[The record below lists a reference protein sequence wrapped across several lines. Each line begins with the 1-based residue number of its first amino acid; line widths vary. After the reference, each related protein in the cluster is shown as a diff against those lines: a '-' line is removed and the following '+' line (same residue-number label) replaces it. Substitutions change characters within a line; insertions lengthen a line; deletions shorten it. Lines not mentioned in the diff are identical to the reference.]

1 MDITSA
7 LDDAELAAGAQE
19 ADSVLYIGGPPRQ
32 SQVKHRIT
40 KSIRFL
46 HTSIIFLMFIFQGL
60 DRNYITCFF
69 EFKSQT
75 KCKVTRSRQLPT
87 MY

>member
-32 SQVKHRIT
+32 SQVKHQTT

-46 HTSIIFLMFIFQGL
+46 HTFHLIFLMFIFQDL

-75 KCKVTRSRQLPT
+75 KCKVTLSRQ
-87 MY
+87 